1 MRLSII
7 FLSLAAF
14 CRADLTLFDFETGPD
29 LKRIEQRSVKASYE
43 TVKGSRALRVDTTA
57 KEDWP
62 GLTLQAPKG
71 KWDASPFATIQL
83 DVTNLGTNDVKVA
96 LRVDNPGA
104 DGVKNCVTGHIELKP
119 GASGTLTQ
127 ALTRKLTTPPP
138 VKLFGMRGYPF
149 GNSTKERSIN
159 AKNVTALLIFIAKP
173 KAAHSFRVDNIR
185 FAGEYEGPITEPS
198 KWTKETFFPF
208 IDTYGQY
215 IHRDWP
221 GKTHSLK
228 ELHARRD
235 AEAAALKAQ
244 PGPDGW
250 NQYGGWT
257 AGPQLKAT
265 GFFRPEKHAGK
276 WWLVDPAGRLF
287 FSHGVDCVGAR
298 DLTPIDDRDGWF
310 KDLPAGPEFEKFYSK
325 QGHVVNG
332 YYKGKQPRCFN
343 FAPAN
348 VKRKYEGKEW
358 FETFTDTTH
367 RRLRAWGLNTI
378 ANWSDSKIYLKR
390 KTPYVVSVHFG
401 GKILAGSKGYWG
413 KFRDVFDP
421 DFKKQVQRAMQW
433 QAKTTANDPWCIG
446 YFVDNEISWGNE
458 TSLAVAALV
467 SPPEQIA
474 KQVFVADLKA
484 KYTTIAKLNEA
495 WGTTH
500 ASWDA
505 LLAHRE
511 APDAKK
517 VRPDLVAF
525 YRKTAHTYFRTVRDA
540 VKEVAPQQLYLGCR
554 FAWVNN
560 VVAEVSAD
568 YCDVVSYNLYRYD
581 VAKFRYPGKK
591 DVPLII
597 GEFHFGALD
606 RGMFHTGLRKVK
618 DQDERAQRYEA
629 YVRGVL
635 RHPQFVGCH
644 WFKYMDEPTTGRGL
658 DGENYQI
665 GFVDI
670 VGTPYPETIEAVRKV
685 GYDMY
690 SYRLNAGK

>member
-1 MRLSII
+1 
-7 FLSLAAF
+7 
-14 CRADLTLFDFETGPD
+14 
-29 LKRIEQRSVKASYE
+29 V
-43 TVKGSRALRVDTTA
+43 
-57 KEDWP
+57 
-62 GLTLQAPKG
+62 
-71 KWDASPFATIQL
+71 
-83 DVTNLGTNDVKVA
+83 GTNKVKVA

-104 DGVKNCVTGHIELKP
+104 DGVKNCVSGHLELEP

-127 ALTRKLTTPPP
+127 VLTRKLTTPPP

-149 GNSTKERSIN
+149 GNASKERSID
-159 AKNVTALLIFIAKP
+159 AKDVTALLIFIAKP
-173 KAAHSFRVDNIR
+173 KQSHSFRVDNIR
-185 FAGEYEGPITEPS
+185 FTGDYEGPITEPS

-208 IDTYGQY
+208 IDTFGQY

-221 GKTHSLK
+221 GKTHSLE
-228 ELHARRD
+228 ELRARRD
-235 AEAAALKAQ
+235 AEAAELKAN
-244 PGPDGW
+244 PEPADW

-265 GFFRPEKHAGK
+265 GFFHPAKHADK

-287 FSHGVDCVGAR
+287 FSHGVDCVRAG
-298 DLTPIDDRDGWF
+298 DLTPIDERDGWF
-310 KDLPAGPEFEKFYSK
+310 QDLPAGPEFEKFYGK

-332 YYKGKQPRCFN
+332 HYKGKQPRCFN
-343 FAPAN
+343 FPPAN
-348 VKRKYEGKEW
+348 FMRKYEGDDWLDK
-358 FETFTDTTH
+358 FADTTH
-367 RRLRAWGLNTI
+367 RRLRAWGINTI
-378 ANWSDSKIYLKR
+378 ANWSDSRIYLKR

-413 KFRDVFDP
+413 QFRDVFDP
-421 DFKKQVQRAMQW
+421 DFRKQIQAAMQR

-474 KQVFVADLKA
+474 KQTFIADLKA
-484 KYTTIAKLNEA
+484 KYTTIAKLNEV
-495 WGTTH
+495 WGTNH
-500 ASWDA
+500 ASWEA
-505 LLAHRE
+505 LLAHRK

-517 VRPDLVAF
+517 ARADLVAF
-525 YRKTAHTYFRTVRDA
+525 YRKTANTYFRTVRDA
-540 VKEVAPQQLYLGCR
+540 VKAIAPNQLYLGCR
-554 FAWVNN
+554 FAWVNP
-560 VVAEVSAD
+560 VVAEVAAD

-581 VAKFRYPGKK
+581 VAKFRFPGKK

-606 RGMFHTGLRKVK
+606 RGMFHTGLRKAK
-618 DQDERAQRYEA
+618 DQEERARHYED

-644 WFKYMDEPTTGRGL
+644 WFKYVDEPTTGRGL

-670 VGTPYPETIEAVRKV
+670 VDTPYPETIGAVRKV
-685 GYDMY
+685 GHDMY
-690 SYRLNAGK
+690 TYRLNAGK